1 MTIEEY
7 KKTLAEF
14 GEKEG
19 KKIIAEIEQIE
30 EHCRRNN
37 IKEHSI
43 NVDGSCNMGCC

>member
-1 MTIEEY
+1 MIKEE
-7 KKTLAEF
+7 KQKTLVEF
-14 GEKEG
+14 GESEG
-19 KKIIAEIEQIE
+19 KKIIAETEQIE